1 MGARVSASAPV
12 PPSDP
17 RALRVGGAAQRLGG
31 EGRGGGTEIFPVRSG
46 NLQAPPPNGPPGQA
60 QESLPGKK
68 IEGSGDGGSRG
79 RSRGGTGSEIS
90 PHLLR
95 PAPAS
100 SLEGA
105 GARPRALAASGGAG
119 PGPGTELWALD
130 SAGGEECSS
139 GGAAGGCQGARPGGE
154 AGGRGRRAPRDG
166 LGRAGAAPLRA
177 HTGRRQRG
185 GTPSPDRVGVLD
197 RPRAGSG
204 GAAPSRAGE

>member
-1 MGARVSASAPV
+1 MGLGARVSASAPV

-46 NLQAPPPNGPPGQA
+46 NLQAPPPNRPPGRA
-60 QESLPGKK
+60 KESLPGKK
-68 IEGSGDGGSRG
+68 IEGSGNGGSRG
-79 RSRGGTGSEIS
+79 RSRGGAGSEIN

-119 PGPGTELWALD
+119 PACLLPTPPLQPRLGQKTGPLSPGPRR
-130 SAGGEECSS
+130 
-139 GGAAGGCQGARPGGE
+139 RP
-154 AGGRGRRAPRDG
+154 RAPRM
-166 LGRAGAAPLRA
+166 P
-177 HTGRRQRG
+177 
-185 GTPSPDRVGVLD
+185 
-197 RPRAGSG
+197 
-204 GAAPSRAGE
+204 